1 MHTAQSRALTVSSD
15 LSAAMALGG
24 ASNGCSRERRKLV
37 EAFDLFVEQ
46 QFDSLLRLARV
57 LTGSPTEAEDV
68 VQESLLRAHRK
79 WDQVS
84 TAQHP
89 AAYMRRVLVNVHHS
103 RRRSKRW
110 IEVPLSA
117 SAMSSSDFTQDDR
130 GKDHAEEQALRQVIA
145 LLPMRQRTAL
155 VLRYYE
161 EMEVIEIADAMRLRP
176 STVRSNLSRALERLR
191 KELTAAAAQ
200 GGEPCVVSKRQ

>member
-1 MHTAQSRALTVSSD
+1 
-15 LSAAMALGG
+15 
-24 ASNGCSRERRKLV
+24 V

-46 QFDSLLRLARV
+46 QFDPLMRLARV
-57 LTGSPTEAEDV
+57 LTGNPTEAEDV

-103 RRRSKRW
+103 RRRSRRW
-110 IEVPLSA
+110 IEVPLGVSA
-117 SAMSSSDFTQDDR
+117 TSSSDSIHHDR

-161 EMEVIEIADAMRLRP
+161 EMEIREIADAMRLKP
-176 STVRSNLSRALERLR
+176 STVRSNLSRALDRLR
-191 KELTAAAAQ
+191 KELAAATTQ
-200 GGEPCVVSKRQ
+200 GGESCVVSKRP